1 MTQKIIDTYIIEY
14 NGMQGKIIDMST
26 MKVQC
31 IFDNVCSKY
40 SKSLSVE
47 YQDLNNLDNINN
59 IIVKILEDGEG
70 GLL

>member
-14 NGMQGKIIDMST
+14 NDVQGKIIDMST

-31 IFDNVCSKY
+31 IFDIIHSEY
-40 SKSLSVE
+40 SKGLNVE
-47 YQDLNNLDNINN
+47 YQDLNNLDSINN
-59 IIVKILEDGEG
+59 IIIKLLEDGEG

>member
-14 NGMQGKIIDMST
+14 NDVQGKIIDMST

-31 IFDNVCSKY
+31 IFDIIHSEY
-40 SKSLSVE
+40 SKCLNVG
-47 YQDLNNLDNINN
+47 YQDLNNLDSINN
-59 IIVKILEDGEG
+59 IIIKILEDGEG

>member
-14 NGMQGKIIDMST
+14 NDVQGKIIDMST

-31 IFDNVCSKY
+31 IFDTVHSEY
-40 SKSLSVE
+40 SKGLNVR
-47 YQDLNNLDNINN
+47 YQDLNNLDSINN
-59 IIVKILEDGEG
+59 IIIKILEDGKG

>member
-14 NGMQGKIIDMST
+14 DGIQGKIIDMST

-31 IFDNVCSKY
+31 VFDIVCSKY
-40 SKSLSVE
+40 SKGLNIE
-47 YQDLNNLDNINN
+47 YQDLNNLDSVNN